1 MIFKLNFLKILVER
15 KESVRSNFDLFIKKL
30 FLYAIITQPR
40 PEEAPNAMHSPRSPT
55 QSLLALL
62 FVIHLTA
69 RGTISSSTSTSFVN
83 AAPVSDELPKEAAL
97 EMEGILQILPVS
109 IQNAM
114 SSSTGFWPAF
124 MQSLML
130 ILACELG
137 DRTFFVAAILAMKS
151 SRIVV
156 WSGALTALAA
166 MTVLSA
172 AIGKAFPLLLD
183 RKWTSMAAAAL
194 FAYFG
199 VQLLRDWWRMRG
211 EVGGENEE
219 LAEVEEQIR
228 SGTSGPGVSTGN
240 LGGSGSAAGGGLAI
254 SDDDDEKKSFNAGRS
269 RAFRLWPAVLISPV
283 FAKALSM
290 TALAEWG
297 DRSQIATIALAA
309 ARDLNGV
316 IVGGVVGHGICTG
329 LAVVGGRLLASSI
342 SEKAVA
348 LMGGILFIVFAIL
361 TATGITD

>member
-1 MIFKLNFLKILVER
+1 M
-15 KESVRSNFDLFIKKL
+15 
-30 FLYAIITQPR
+30 
-40 PEEAPNAMHSPRSPT
+40 
-55 QSLLALL
+55 
-62 FVIHLTA
+62 FVIHLTLKA
-69 RGTISSSTSTSFVN
+69 ATSYPALNGFVN
-83 AAPVSDELPKEAAL
+83 AAPISDGIPKEAAL
-97 EMEGILQILPVS
+97 EMQGILQILPVS
-109 IQNAM
+109 LQNAM

-211 EVGGENEE
+211 ETSSENEE
-219 LAEVEEQIR
+219 LAEVEEELR
-228 SGTSGPGVSTGN
+228 SGAPVSGISTGN
-240 LGGSGSAAGGGLAI
+240 GGGPGSVGGGSVVL
-254 SDDDDEKKSFNAGRS
+254 SDGDDEKKSLNAGKS
-269 RAFRLWPAVLISPV
+269 RIFRLWPVVLISPV

-361 TATGITD
+361 TATGVTD